1 MNVLPWPANPA
12 VSLCSGAEGRGP
24 QLPNSLSKAGL
35 AGVNQLTGVY
45 SHESMRLR
53 SWAAPGL
60 LKGVYVKLKYVI
72 LSVVTEIH
80 SQPRLRPE
88 VPVGRRRHQPAV
100 SALSPVHTDR
110 RRTAKSQNL
119 HKGRAG
125 PQLRVSCPHSWRCH
139 WGIHGELQ
147 KGGTKESSDV

>member
-1 MNVLPWPANPA
+1 MLGGGGQGTPAA
-12 VSLCSGAEGRGP
+12 QQP
-24 QLPNSLSKAGL
+24 QQAGL
-35 AGVNQLTGVY
+35 AGVKQLTGVY

-60 LKGVYVKLKYVI
+60 LKRVYVKLKYII

-88 VPVGRRRHQPAV
+88 VPVGRTRHQPAV

-125 PQLRVSCPHSWRCH
+125 PQLRVSCPHS
-139 WGIHGELQ
+139 
-147 KGGTKESSDV
+147 